1 MLSPTPPCPHLVGPV
16 VVVVQVVLYVDVHVR
31 LILVQGEEGAWLAV
45 KEADEGRSAQPDIRQ
60 PGRAGAQE

>member
-1 MLSPTPPCPHLVGPV
+1 M